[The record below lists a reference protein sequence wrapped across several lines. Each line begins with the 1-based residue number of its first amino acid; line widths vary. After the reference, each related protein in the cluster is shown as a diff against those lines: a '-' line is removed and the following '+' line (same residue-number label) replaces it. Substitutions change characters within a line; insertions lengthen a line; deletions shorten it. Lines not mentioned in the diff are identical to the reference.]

1 MVRLLIATVFTAA
14 VSSLFFCQAGSR
26 LSVRLLDAKNGKPL
40 KGVAVFLMIRNENG
54 KSLSPSRAT
63 TNAEGIAFLNL
74 PEPAPENIELSYS
87 SDAATPKAGEVV
99 VFGHRISLWE
109 RIRREIP

>member
-1 MVRLLIATVFTAA
+1 M
-14 VSSLFFCQAGSR
+14 
-26 LSVRLLDAKNGKPL
+26 
-40 KGVAVFLMIRNENG
+40 FLMIRNENG

-87 SDAATPKAGEVV
+87 SDEIGSCSDIGFSTAQILKTGLVAANKCNLGMFNNTATPKTGEVV